1 VAREAEKAS
10 MTVTA
15 QDLAREIAA
24 VRADMRAM
32 ESRLEARIR
41 EARASL
47 VMWFAGMMIA
57 QAAAIVVLVKLLPG
71 GTP

>member
-15 QDLAREIAA
+15 PDLAREIAA

-47 VMWFAGMMIA
+47 VTWLAGTMIA
-57 QAAAIVVLVKLLPG
+57 QAAAIVVLVTLLPG
-71 GTP
+71 ATP